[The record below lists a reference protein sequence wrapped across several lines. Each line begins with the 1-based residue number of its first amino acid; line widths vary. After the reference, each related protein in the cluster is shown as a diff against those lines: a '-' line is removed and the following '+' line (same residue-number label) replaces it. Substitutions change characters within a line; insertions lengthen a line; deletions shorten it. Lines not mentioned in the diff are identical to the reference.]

1 MCSYPEKQNSESKT
15 AKTEEF
21 SQPEKKT
28 GLSCI
33 DKFALVVLV
42 GVIFTALALICMFGY
57 SRYIKDPIQPNVVSI
72 VIDVDTTGVISPK
85 TMIETDKI
93 IATFEAHEHLLKD
106 KYEHILQQK
115 EDIKDYFTWGGMLV
129 TIVLSIFGFFGFRSL
144 QSIDERVINLV
155 TPKASEKATQSA
167 EQLINTRLGGYL
179 DNADKRLDNSIKNQ
193 EEKITN
199 FENKTVQSLE
209 ITITG
214 KINKQFATIQKDIM
228 PTAEEAV
235 GIVFN
240 KTFADRISDIDANS
254 QDIKQLQQ
262 DYTALRALCD
272 EYEKRIGIL
281 ELRKGQRPS
290 PRQNVL
296 SDKPSQEKRRKDR
309 NNPDPFNKK

>member
-1 MCSYPEKQNSESKT
+1 
-15 AKTEEF
+15 
-21 SQPEKKT
+21 
-28 GLSCI
+28 
-33 DKFALVVLV
+33 
-42 GVIFTALALICMFGY
+42 
-57 SRYIKDPIQPNVVSI
+57 
-72 VIDVDTTGVISPK
+72 
-85 TMIETDKI
+85 
-93 IATFEAHEHLLKD
+93 
-106 KYEHILQQK
+106 
-115 EDIKDYFTWGGMLV
+115 
-129 TIVLSIFGFFGFRSL
+129 
-144 QSIDERVINLV
+144 
-155 TPKASEKATQSA
+155 
-167 EQLINTRLGGYL
+167 
-179 DNADKRLDNSIKNQ
+179 
-193 EEKITN
+193 
-199 FENKTVQSLE
+199 
-209 ITITG
+209 
-214 KINKQFATIQKDIM
+214 M